1 MRNQH
6 RFTADAS
13 LDTVTSFHQRAR
25 IYLRATYHPLIMRYG
40 ATPEIHIEG
49 GEIASATWTSFLPIN
64 CGTPIEDVSTEGVRT
79 GDPRE
84 QNASVIFV
92 LRNVNER

>member
-13 LDTVTSFHQRAR
+13 LDGVTTSHQRACT
-25 IYLRATYHPLIMRYG
+25 YPRATSPPLIMKYV
-40 ATPEIHIEG
+40 ATPELHREG
-49 GEIASATWTSFLPIN
+49 GETASTTWASFLPIN